1 MYASKV
7 EAHHV
12 RRAAERLGKDY
23 DKAPKTEV
31 QSFAQA
37 LSSSGASLSK
47 TKGKASAKAP
57 AKATDKQEM
66 PNQYCNILNLPGSK
80 NNNNRAATMAAHAKS
95 QIGIRFNRSK
105 FLPPPN
111 KNNNRKNI
119 SSSKALYYI
128 NLISFN

>member
-23 DKAPKTEV
+23 DKASKADA

-37 LSSSGASLSK
+37 LSSSEASSSK

-57 AKATDKQEM
+57 PKATEKQEK

-80 NNNNRAATMAAHAKS
+80 NNNRAATMAAYAKS
-95 QIGIRFNRSK
+95 QWE
-105 FLPPPN
+105 LDLTEVPPPQ
-111 KNNNRKNI
+111 
-119 SSSKALYYI
+119 
-128 NLISFN
+128 

>member
-12 RRAAERLGKDY
+12 RRAAKRLGKDY
-23 DKAPKTEV
+23 DKAPKAEV

-37 LSSSGASLSK
+37 LSSSETSSSK
-47 TKGKASAKAP
+47 TKGKASAKAH
-57 AKATDKQEM
+57 AKATDKQEK

-80 NNNNRAATMAAHAKS
+80 DNNNRAATMVAHAKS
-95 QIGIRFNRSK
+95 QWGLDLTEVS
-105 FLPPPN
+105 PPPHE
-111 KNNNRKNI
+111 NNNTKNI

>member
-1 MYASKV
+1 MHASKV

-23 DKAPKTEV
+23 DKAPKAEV

-37 LSSSGASLSK
+37 LSSAEASSSK

-57 AKATDKQEM
+57 AKATDKQEK

-80 NNNNRAATMAAHAKS
+80 NNNNRAATMAAYAKS
-95 QIGIRFNRSK
+95 QWGLDLTEVSF
-105 FLPPPN
+105 PPPN
-111 KNNNRKNI
+111 KNNNTKNI

-128 NLISFN
+128 NLISFD